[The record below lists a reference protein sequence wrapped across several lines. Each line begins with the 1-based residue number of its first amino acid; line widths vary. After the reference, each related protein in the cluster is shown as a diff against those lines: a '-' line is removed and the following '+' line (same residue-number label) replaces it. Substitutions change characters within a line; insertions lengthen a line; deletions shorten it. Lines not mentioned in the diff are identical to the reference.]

1 MDPLTHTATGVLLAR
16 AGLDRFTPRATLI
29 CVVAAN
35 IPDIDIVTAS
45 SSINHLNY
53 HRHLTHGLVAV
64 PFMGALA
71 VLLAEALARLFR
83 QRSEPLPWLRAWAV
97 ATLVTLSHSLLD
109 LMNAYGIRLALP
121 FSGTWQSL
129 DILFVIEPIIWLILS
144 IAIVVPMLLGLLHG
158 EIGDQPPRR
167 DRCAWAGL
175 ALVLVFIGFKG
186 VLHAWAVDTL
196 DAHLYDGAPAVRV
209 AAFPMPFN
217 PFTWLA
223 YVETERSHYFST
235 LNLSEDYDPSRAKR
249 YYKPEP
255 SPVLEAA
262 YSSSLARD
270 YRDFAHYAFTKVE
283 VTPGGHLVHMA
294 DFRFPSGDGFGFQC
308 RIQLD
313 ELNRVVREHFSYG
326 IQSSER

>member
-45 SSINHLNY
+45 SSTHYLNY
-53 HRHLTHGLVAV
+53 HRHLTHGLAAV

-71 VLLAEALARLFR
+71 VLIAEGLARLFR
-83 QRSEPLPWLRAWAV
+83 QRGEPLPWLSAWAV
-97 ATLVTLSHSLLD
+97 ATLVALSHPLLD

-121 FSGTWQSL
+121 FSGAWQSL

-144 IAIVVPMLLGLLHG
+144 IAIVAPMLAGLLHS

-167 DRCAWAGL
+167 DRWAWAGL
-175 ALVLVFIGFKG
+175 TLVLAFMGVKG
-186 VLHAWAVDTL
+186 VLHARAVDTL

-217 PFTWLA
+217 PLTWLA

-235 LNLSEDYDPSRAKR
+235 LNLSEEYDPSRAKR

-255 SPVLEAA
+255 GPALEAA
-262 YSSSLARD
+262 YSGSLVGD
-270 YRDFAHYAFTKVE
+270 YRDFAQYAFTEVE
-283 VTPGGHLVHMA
+283 PIPGGHLVRMA
-294 DFRFPSGDGFGFQC
+294 DFRFPRGDGFGFQC

-313 ELNRVVREHFSYG
+313 ELNQVVREQFRFG
-326 IQSSER
+326 GD

>member
-1 MDPLTHTATGVLLAR
+1 MHVCP
-16 AGLDRFTPRATLI
+16 
-29 CVVAAN
+29 VAAN

-45 SSINHLNY
+45 SSTHYLNY
-53 HRHLTHGLVAV
+53 HRHLTHGLAAV

-71 VLLAEALARLFR
+71 VLIAEGLARLFR
-83 QRSEPLPWLRAWAV
+83 QRGEPLPWLSAWAV
-97 ATLVTLSHSLLD
+97 ATLVALSHPLLD

-121 FSGTWQSL
+121 FSGAWQSL

-144 IAIVVPMLLGLLHG
+144 IAIVAPMLAGLLHS

-167 DRCAWAGL
+167 DRWAWAGL
-175 ALVLVFIGFKG
+175 TLVLAFMGVKG
-186 VLHAWAVDTL
+186 VLHARAVDTL

-217 PFTWLA
+217 PLTWLA

-235 LNLSEDYDPSRAKR
+235 LNLSEEYDPSRAKR

-255 SPVLEAA
+255 GPALEAA
-262 YSSSLARD
+262 YSGSLVGD
-270 YRDFAHYAFTKVE
+270 YRDFAQYAFTEVE
-283 VTPGGHLVHMA
+283 PIPGGHLVRMA
-294 DFRFPSGDGFGFQC
+294 DFRFPRGDGFGFQC

-313 ELNRVVREHFSYG
+313 ELNQVVREQFRFG
-326 IQSSER
+326 GD